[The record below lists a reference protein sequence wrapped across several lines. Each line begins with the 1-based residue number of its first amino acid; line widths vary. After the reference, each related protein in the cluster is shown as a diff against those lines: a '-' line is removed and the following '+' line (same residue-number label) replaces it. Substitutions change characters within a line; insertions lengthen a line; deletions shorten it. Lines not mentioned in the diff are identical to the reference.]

1 MDPNMQLQAQ
11 DAGMDDDDGQMED
24 DDEDQQLEQ

>member
-24 DDEDQQLEQ
+24 DDEEQQLEQ